1 MTKKVIQTHH
11 ISYDPEETVVITKGE
26 HFILTRMQW
35 LKTPS
40 KGFIKSLK
48 AYIALNEDRAI
59 ELKKD
64 NGKKNKRQT
73 QKSKDSS
80 N

>member
-1 MTKKVIQTHH
+1 MTKKVIQVHH

-40 KGFIKSLK
+40 KGFIKALK
-48 AYIALNEDRAI
+48 AYIALNEDKAI

-64 NGKKNKRQT
+64 DKQKNKRQT
-73 QKSKDSS
+73 KKSKNNS